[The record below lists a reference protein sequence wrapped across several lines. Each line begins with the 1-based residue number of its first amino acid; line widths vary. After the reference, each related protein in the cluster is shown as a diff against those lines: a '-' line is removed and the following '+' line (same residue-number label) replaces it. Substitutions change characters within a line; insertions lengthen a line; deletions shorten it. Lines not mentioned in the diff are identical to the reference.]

1 MICPWLTPGSVS
13 KSGMNDNCHCNQAQS
28 VWPALVSD
36 HYWCLI
42 GCWYQTWGEVLI
54 LCNCFITGHRYIHI
68 AYWSLA
74 MGALKMW
81 QKPHERKYRKCCADY
96 LLKSS
101 IVQSENASKIDLMIC
116 ILSIH
121 TVNPIELQCENIK
134 FSVYFTSWNEAVTLK
149 LKCIYILSSKKI
161 IKEIQSVLSKI
172 KGIKKWNIHHEF
184 EKKKIWSTLYQTLVT
199 LKH

>member
-36 HYWCLI
+36 HYWCLT

-54 LCNCFITGHRYIHI
+54 HCNCFITGHRYIHI

-81 QKPHERKYRKCCADY
+81 QWPNERKLSFKELNSSVRKCI
-96 LLKSS
+96 K
-101 IVQSENASKIDLMIC
+101 NWPNDLIC

-134 FSVYFTSWNEAVTLK
+134 IFGLLHK
-149 LKCIYILSSKKI
+149 LKWSSYIKT
-161 IKEIQSVLSKI
+161 EM
-172 KGIKKWNIHHEF
+172 H
-184 EKKKIWSTLYQTLVT
+184 LYSIF
-199 LKH
+199 